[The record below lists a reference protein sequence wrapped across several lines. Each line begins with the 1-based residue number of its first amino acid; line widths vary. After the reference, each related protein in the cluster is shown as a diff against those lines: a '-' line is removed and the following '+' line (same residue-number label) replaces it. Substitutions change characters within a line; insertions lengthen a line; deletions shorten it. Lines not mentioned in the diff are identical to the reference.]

1 MKKIALGLV
10 ALTFAGTAAMAQT
23 PLTFAEVDTDGN
35 GELSYAELVVVWPDL
50 TEDEFNAAD
59 LNMSGGLDPDELN
72 ALQPSTLPA
81 PAPAPSEVPAPMD
94 APPPLDAPGEM
105 VPQELAPVQ

>member
-10 ALTFAGTAAMAQT
+10 ALTFAGSAALAQT
-23 PLTFAEVDTDGN
+23 PLTFADVDTDGN
-35 GELSYAELVVVWPDL
+35 GELSYSELVLVWPDL
-50 TEDEFNAAD
+50 TEEEFNAAD

-81 PAPAPSEVPAPMD
+81 PAAAPAEEPV
-94 APPPLDAPGEM
+94 LGE
-105 VPQELAPVQ
+105 

>member
-1 MKKIALGLV
+1 MKKFALGFA
-10 ALTFAGTAAMAQT
+10 ALTFASSAALAQT
-23 PLTFAEVDTDGN
+23 PMTFAEVDTDAN

-50 TEDEFNAAD
+50 TEAEFNAAD

-81 PAPAPSEVPAPMD
+81 PAPGEAPAPMD
-94 APPPLDAPGEM
+94 APAPLDAPGEM